1 MSKKGWGDPDWWAK
15 SLWKLKCPAKAKIFF
30 WCILKKK
37 APTWDILQSRY
48 KQGPGR
54 CALCKNDLETANH
67 LFMECP
73 TAKKVWSE
81 VLKQMNLTIKWEGQ
95 SLSEAWQNWWNKISE
110 QKLRNLPP
118 IICWG
123 IWIARNRNIFQEKE
137 TEAVQ
142 IMIRCLSIYSI
153 IPDAE
158 DEREPRKVAEEQ
170 IKEGV
175 PWAYFD
181 GTSQENKAGAGIVI
195 NLNNTHTLKAS
206 IGLGSGSNNFAELSA
221 LKYLLCWLIHKN
233 TLTVQ
238 IFGDSLNVINWLNG
252 RSRCQ
257 NYVLQPLFEEIQ
269 NLKLSF
275 NSLSINHIYRERNDM
290 ADKLSKDGIEQAVD
304 SWRIREE
311 ANGES
316 FVSDQPPYA
325 ENL

>member
-1 MSKKGWGDPDWWAK
+1 
-15 SLWKLKCPAKAKIFF
+15 
-30 WCILKKK
+30 
-37 APTWDILQSRY
+37 
-48 KQGPGR
+48 
-54 CALCKNDLETANH
+54 
-67 LFMECP
+67 MECP
-73 TAKKVWSE
+73 TTKEVWSE

-95 SLSEAWQNWWNKISE
+95 SLSEAWQNWWNKIPE

-153 IPDAE
+153 ILDAK
-158 DEREPRKVAEEQ
+158 DKRESRKVAEEQ

-181 GTSQENKAGAGIVI
+181 VASQENKAGAGIVI

-257 NYVLQPLFEEIQ
+257 NYILQPLFEEIQ

-290 ADKLSKDGIEQAVD
+290 ADKLSKDGIEQAVG

-311 ANGES
+311 ANGEI